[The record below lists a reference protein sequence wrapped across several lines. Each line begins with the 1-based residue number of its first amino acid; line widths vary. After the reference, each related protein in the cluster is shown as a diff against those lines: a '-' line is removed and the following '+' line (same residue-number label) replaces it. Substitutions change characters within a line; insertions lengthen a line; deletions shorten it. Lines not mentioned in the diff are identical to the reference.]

1 MKLRGLMHPML
12 EVFNSPA
19 PDFSCERR
27 EASTVTPQV
36 FSLFNGQNS
45 YSRALALAHRAWRGS
60 DGVSG
65 DRRRTEAIGRCF
77 QLALSRGPTAAEA
90 DEFLTHW
97 KRLLGT
103 LPEQAR
109 PSQPVLLKVK
119 REAVEENTGERFS
132 FEERLFSNEEFEPD
146 LQPSDVDRDVRALAD
161 ICLVIMNSNEFVYV
175 Y

>member
-45 YSRALALAHRAWRGS
+45 YSRALALANRVWQEVDSNGDQKVPAAIHRCFELALGRQPGS
-60 DGVSG
+60 D
-65 DRRRTEAIGRCF
+65 EIAEF
-77 QLALSRGPTAAEA
+77 TA
-90 DEFLTHW
+90 HW
-97 KRLLGT
+97 EKLKST
-103 LPEQAR
+103 LPQQAR
-109 PSQPVLLKVK
+109 PSPPVLTKVK
-119 REAVEENTGERFS
+119 REAVEENTGEHFT
-132 FEERLFSNEEFEPD
+132 FEEQLFANNEFKPD
-146 LQPSDVDRDVRALAD
+146 LQPSDVDRSVRALAD